1 MEGEWFSWRFL
12 RHNGI
17 SGNIAVQG
25 FGDNTWEPKICVLW
39 RENVARGP
47 PAAKHARGHIPSVTL
62 PIPPTPTQTEADLGK
77 CLEFFP
83 PKKRRS
89 KKKRRIFSQKK
100 NRPNIRSC
108 FFFGRGKWEPFWGW
122 QSFCLRRKMYGT
134 TLRKRTVF
142 FPRKMVVWSLE
153 HEFSEGFSQ
162 TVRGL
167 GWQ

>member
-100 NRPNIRSC
+100 IGQTFVR
-108 FFFGRGKWEPFWGW
+108 
-122 QSFCLRRKMYGT
+122 
-134 TLRKRTVF
+134 VF
-142 FPRKMVVWSLE
+142 F
-153 HEFSEGFSQ
+153 
-162 TVRGL
+162 L
-167 GWQ
+167 GGVNGSHFGGGNLFV